1 MKLLHGSTQK
11 MRIWAGVFHPITMQ
25 DIENKENKTLFFS
38 APILLLGM
46 TTINPKKVFKM
57 ERNSNKQSGFTLL
70 ELVVVVAI
78 IALVSIIALP
88 QLHTTQ
94 ENYRLKSAAVDML
107 SYFQKAKMEAVKR
120 ASSVSLAFTEGTNGK
135 FVMFVDDGAGS
146 GTAENIIRDGS
157 EEILSQVSMPKG
169 VTLTANFTA
178 DSAGFDARGFP
189 LSSRIGNINLVNN
202 NGNSY
207 SIVLSMAGSVRLQ
220 KD

>member
-1 MKLLHGSTQK
+1 
-11 MRIWAGVFHPITMQ
+11 
-25 DIENKENKTLFFS
+25 
-38 APILLLGM
+38 M

-88 QLHTTQ
+88 QLNTTR
-94 ENYRLKSAAVDML
+94 ENYQLKSAAVDML

-120 ASSVSLAFTEGTNGK
+120 GTNVVLSFSPG
-135 FVMFVDDGAGS
+135 VNGSYEIFVDNGAGG
-146 GTAENIIRDGS
+146 GTADNWTRDGG
-157 EEILSQVSMPKG
+157 EESIRQIRIGEGITMPAG
-169 VTLTANFTA
+169 DITFTGNT
-178 DSAGFDARGFP
+178 AGFNSRGMP
-189 LSSRIGNINLVNN
+189 IGNRIGTVNLVNN
-202 NGNSY
+202 NSNSY